1 MAEHEEHKEGQAEGG
16 HGGGGHGGGAHGGAA
31 HEEHEGAP
39 EWLISFAD
47 NVALMMGFFVILLAM
62 NMQKPKMGGVGGEA
76 KMGGAPTEQ
85 MIDFVIA
92 MRKEFNNP
100 IDLSSDNPAEAPLR
114 RRIRDRE
121 AGISNQAGEP
131 GPGKESQAINPTDFT
146 NGGGTIQFENDSSSL
161 SDKGKTLVRNIADRI
176 GGQRFMIEVRGH
188 VSPHEAGEDEQK
200 AFGLAHA
207 RAFTV
212 AKELQAQ
219 GIPRS
224 HLRLSSC
231 ADNQRKTTR
240 EQSYDAEQDQRNQRV
255 EVIVTGEPAV
265 SDGAQLLPNKPGA
278 KPPDAGSGGSEDEH
292 SASSHRN

>member
-1 MAEHEEHKEGQAEGG
+1 MAEHEEHKEEHGG
-16 HGGGGHGGGAHGGAA
+16 GGSHGGGGHGPGGGA

-114 RRIRDRE
+114 RRIRDLLE
-121 AGISNQAGEP
+121 AGKSNQPGDP
-131 GPGKESQAINPTDFT
+131 GPGKEHQAMQPNDVT
-146 NGGGTIQFENDSSSL
+146 NLGGTIQFETDSPSLNDRSRER
-161 SDKGKTLVRNIADRI
+161 VRAIASRI
-176 GGQRFMIEVRGH
+176 KGQRFIIEVQGH
-188 VSPHEAGEDEQK
+188 ASPHEAMQNMDK
-200 AFGLAHA
+200 AFALAYS
-207 RAFTV
+207 RAISVT
-212 AKELQAQ
+212 KELEAQ
-219 GIPRS
+219 GVPLANVRIVA
-224 HLRLSSC
+224 C
-231 ADNQRKTTR
+231 ADNERKTSR
-240 EQSYDAEQDQRNQRV
+240 EDSYDAERDQLNQRV
-255 EVIVTGEPAV
+255 EIVVTGQPAPG
-265 SDGAQLLPNKPGA
+265 DAQLLPNKSGSAPKGSD
-278 KPPDAGSGGSEDEH
+278 PDAGDDEH